1 MVSFS
6 AILLSGFRISIS
18 NLRPGPPLEDMNLSP
33 QVPVHRHEPKRSK
46 QPQAA
51 ANQGEFNLRGISE
64 SAGSGRAQ
72 EHVSKHEE
80 FGRDHQAHQEDA
92 PLLGQ
97 QDMTQHSLGAM
108 LGLLVSAACG
118 FGGFVDGMTILPQH
132 HSDFW
137 KTAVRVAR
145 AAIEAYSVGHLLLF
159 RDHRS
164 RQMSVIAVYWL
175 VLALPSGLVTSAV
188 FGESL
193 ALETA
198 ASLFIRWVL
207 LSLSFGIACYV
218 IIFHLINKAFNSSD
232 RKKTHYSLFFA
243 GQLVAFWLVASTS

>member
-1 MVSFS
+1 M
-6 AILLSGFRISIS
+6 
-18 NLRPGPPLEDMNLSP
+18 RPGPPLEDLNLSP
-33 QVPVHRHEPKRSK
+33 QVPVNRYQPRRDK

-51 ANQGEFNLRGISE
+51 ANQGQIGIRGIRE
-64 SAGSGRAQ
+64 SAGSGLAQ
-72 EHVSKHEE
+72 GQVSKHEE
-80 FGRDHQAHQEDA
+80 FGHEHPALQEDA
-92 PLLGQ
+92 PLLGH
-97 QDMTQHSLGAM
+97 QDMTKQSLSAM

-118 FGGFVDGMTILPQH
+118 FSGFVDGITILCLQH
-132 HSDFW
+132 NDFW

-145 AAIEAYSVGHLLLF
+145 AAIEAYTVGHLLLF

-164 RQMSVIAVYWL
+164 GQAAGIAVYWL
-175 VLALPSGLVTSAV
+175 VLALPSGLVTSAA

-198 ASLFIRWVL
+198 ASLLIRWVL

-243 GQLVAFWLVASTS
+243 GQLLAFWLVASTT